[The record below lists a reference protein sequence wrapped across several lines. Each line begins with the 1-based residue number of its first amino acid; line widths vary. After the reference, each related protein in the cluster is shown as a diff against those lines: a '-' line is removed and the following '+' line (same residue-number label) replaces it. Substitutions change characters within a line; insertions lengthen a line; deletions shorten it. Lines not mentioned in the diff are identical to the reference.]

1 MIRKISF
8 IPILVFFAIL
18 YFLYGGLGKDPTLI
32 PSPLIGKQV
41 PSFFSE
47 TLILEEEISNEG
59 LIGKP
64 YILNVWGSWCY
75 GCNLEHDHLL
85 DIKLKNKIEIYGLNY
100 KDNRNDAKEWL
111 KTKGNPYKKIGSDMN
126 GETAI
131 NWGVYGVPET
141 FLIDKDGIII
151 LRHAG
156 PITKDVMINE
166 ILPKLKEINL

>member
-1 MIRKISF
+1 
-8 IPILVFFAIL
+8 
-18 YFLYGGLGKDPTLI
+18 
-32 PSPLIGKQV
+32 
-41 PSFFSE
+41 
-47 TLILEEEISNEG
+47 
-59 LIGKP
+59 
-64 YILNVWGSWCY
+64 
-75 GCNLEHDHLL
+75 
-85 DIKLKNKIEIYGLNY
+85 
-100 KDNRNDAKEWL
+100 
-111 KTKGNPYKKIGSDMN
+111 MN

>member
-1 MIRKISF
+1 MKKI
-8 IPILVFFAIL
+8 FF
-18 YFLYGGLGKDPTLI
+18 FV
-32 PSPLIGKQV
+32 PLI
-41 PSFFSE
+41 SIF
-47 TLILEEEISNEG
+47 ILLL
-59 LIGKP
+59 LIG
-64 YILNVWGSWCY
+64 IA
-75 GCNLEHDHLL
+75 LL
-85 DIKLKNKIEIYGLNY
+85 KQDNIFQNNKVMIIGIAY
-100 KDNRNDAKEWL
+100 KDKETDVYDFL
-111 KTKGNPYKKIGSDMN
+111 NNFGNPYKKIGSDAN

>member
-1 MIRKISF
+1 MI
-8 IPILVFFAIL
+8 
-18 YFLYGGLGKDPTLI
+18 
-32 PSPLIGKQV
+32 IG
-41 PSFFSE
+41 
-47 TLILEEEISNEG
+47 IA
-59 LIGKP
+59 
-64 YILNVWGSWCY
+64 
-75 GCNLEHDHLL
+75 
-85 DIKLKNKIEIYGLNY
+85 Y
-100 KDNRNDAKEWL
+100 KDKETDVYGFL
-111 KTKGNPYKKIGSDMN
+111 NNFGNPYKKIGTDAN